1 MARKR
6 SAENAWL
13 PHRVYRGKSAF
24 EFHPVGGGAVRLC
37 SLDASRADVW
47 RAYEL
52 AAMNKPLTLGLD
64 IFSEMTRLFM
74 QSPDFF
80 ELAAETQ
87 RDYTKYSRKVLSV
100 FGEMSPNDIEPQHVR
115 IYMDK
120 RGLKSRVQ
128 ANREKA
134 FMSRVFRWGYERGFA
149 QRNPCS
155 GVKQFKE
162 IARTRYITDAEYMA
176 VLNAA
181 PPHVQIAM
189 EIAYLC
195 CARQADVLSMQEWQI
210 QDEGIYIKQGKT
222 GVEQVKMW
230 TDRLKRVI
238 ALANSLPIKPGMATE
253 YLIHQPNGSHYTRNG
268 FNSAWAAS
276 RAKAKINNPDLDF
289 DFTFHDLKAKGI
301 SDLTGDLRF
310 KQSVS
315 GHMNASQTRRY
326 DRKVSKVVVVGGE
339 NSSQIESE

>member
-1 MARKR
+1 MARNR
-6 SAENAWL
+6 NSENAWL
-13 PHRVYRGKSAF
+13 PPRVYRGKSAY
-24 EFHPVGGGAVRLC
+24 EFHPVGGGALRLC
-37 SLDASRADVW
+37 DLSASQADVW
-47 RAYEL
+47 RLYEL
-52 AAMNKPLTLGLD
+52 AAMDKPLSLGSN
-64 IFSEMTRLFM
+64 IFSELVRLFM

-100 FGEMSPNDIEPQHVR
+100 FGAMPPNDIEPQHIR

-120 RGLKSRVQ
+120 RGLNSRVQ
-128 ANREKA
+128 ANREKS

-149 QRNPCS
+149 KQNPCS

-162 IARTRYITDAEYMA
+162 TARKRYITDAEYMA

-181 PPHVQIAM
+181 PPYVQVAM

-210 QDEGIYIKQGKT
+210 QEEGIYIKQGKT

-230 TDRLKRVI
+230 TDRLRSAVT
-238 ALANSLPIKPGMATE
+238 LAHTLSLNSGMVTQ

-268 FNSAWAAS
+268 FNSAWALS
-276 RAKAKINNPDLDF
+276 RAKAKADNPDLSF

-301 SDLTGDLRF
+301 SDLDGDLRF
-310 KQSVS
+310 KQRVS

-326 DRKVSKVVVVGGE
+326 DRKISKVVVVGGE
-339 NSSQIESE
+339 DLSRIEDE